1 VQTGGHAQPKPS
13 QRLIYTF
20 NLTLRRNRL
29 NIRVIYSVIIQQWKP
44 SMLNSLHRTLA
55 RTLLI
60 SLIITL
66 TACSTL
72 SPGDPLRIQ
81 LVGIEP
87 LPGEGF
93 EARFAIKLR
102 IQNPNNSP
110 IEFNGVSL
118 DLQVNNQPLLSGVS
132 AQSGQVPRYGEAVL
146 SVPVSL
152 SAYSALRQAWSAAG
166 YQEGQGL
173 PYELRGKLA
182 NGLFGTRRF
191 NDLGTLNWPQ
201 RPAP

>member
-1 VQTGGHAQPKPS
+1 MPNCS
-13 QRLIYTF
+13 Y
-20 NLTLRRNRL
+20 
-29 NIRVIYSVIIQQWKP
+29 
-44 SMLNSLHRTLA
+44 RTLISA
-55 RTLLI
+55 LLLSLVTLL
-60 SLIITL
+60 SG
-66 TACSTL
+66 CSTL
-72 SPGDPLRIQ
+72 LARDPLRIE

-102 IQNPNNSP
+102 IQNPNDSP
-110 IEFNGVSL
+110 IEFNGVAL

-132 AQSGQVPRYGEAVL
+132 AQNGQVPRYGEAVI

-152 SAYSALRQAWSAAG
+152 SAYAALRQAWSAAG
-166 YQEGQGL
+166 YRNGQGL

-201 RPAP
+201 RPTP